1 MRLMICDIY
10 NLFGEADKK
19 KTAKTQ
25 SSKIPG
31 EEVEIIHEHPNHYV
45 QHNA

>member
-19 KTAKTQ
+19 KN
-25 SSKIPG
+25 SKDTKFQDPWRG
-31 EEVEIIHEHPNHYV
+31 GRDYS
-45 QHNA
+45 